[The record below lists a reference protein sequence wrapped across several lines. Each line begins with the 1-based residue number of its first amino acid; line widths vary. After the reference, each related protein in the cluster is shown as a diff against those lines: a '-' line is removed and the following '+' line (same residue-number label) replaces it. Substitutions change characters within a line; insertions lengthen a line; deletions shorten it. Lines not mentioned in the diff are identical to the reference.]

1 MMPPYL
7 SLLKQDMPL
16 SLQQPVNDSQIEEN
30 TSDIIG
36 IPLAYKVLKNKFT
49 QGFYSRI
56 RGHKSCWSHA
66 KLFFYAYSNICCYR
80 EDQEPEQH
88 QTPQVRINSVFAQ
101 IPDFGRIFKCDKDSR
116 MMKAQTEQCHVLG
129 KDAPKA

>member
-16 SLQQPVNDSQIEEN
+16 SLQ
-30 TSDIIG
+30 
-36 IPLAYKVLKNKFT
+36 
-49 QGFYSRI
+49 
-56 RGHKSCWSHA
+56 
-66 KLFFYAYSNICCYR
+66 R